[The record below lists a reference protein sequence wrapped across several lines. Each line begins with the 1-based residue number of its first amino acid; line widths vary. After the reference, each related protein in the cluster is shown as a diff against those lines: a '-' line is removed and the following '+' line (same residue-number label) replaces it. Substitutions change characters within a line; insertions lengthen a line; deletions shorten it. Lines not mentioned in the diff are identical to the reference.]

1 MKSVSDTVKWAAVLM
16 AMVTLLVAGLEIY
29 LVTDLER
36 LTQQTET
43 ALRSPSTDA
52 QALRSL
58 AASALDGAQGMTCVA
73 TAAMLLAVG
82 ACALCTLVLFAVFRE
97 LHKREPGQS
106 GPSP

>member
-1 MKSVSDTVKWAAVLM
+1 MKSASAIVKWAAILM

-29 LVTDLER
+29 LVIDLER

-43 ALRSPSTDA
+43 ALRTPSTDA

-58 AASALDGAQGMTCVA
+58 AASALDGAQGMTRA
-73 TAAMLLAVG
+73 ASAAMLLAVG

-97 LHKREPGQS
+97 LRRREPGQA
-106 GPSP
+106 GPSQ